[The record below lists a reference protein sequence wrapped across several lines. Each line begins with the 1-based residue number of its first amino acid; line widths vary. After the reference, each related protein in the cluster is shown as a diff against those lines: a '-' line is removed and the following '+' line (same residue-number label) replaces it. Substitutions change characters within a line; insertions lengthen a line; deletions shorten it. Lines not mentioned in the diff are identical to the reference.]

1 MKKKI
6 LLVVVLVVLLLG
18 VGAAYAYFETDF
30 FKTEKEIFLSYL
42 LNDEMTTDEEKMA
55 QYFFY

>member
-55 QYFFY
+55 